1 MLLAASPTTPSA
13 ARRAATPVEA
23 SLATAAVVVAAMVA
37 AAVAGRGRCSP
48 LCAPTVAMTPRC
60 RSARAVTGRST
71 AAIVSV
77 ACETKRGVV
86 PLFAGVL
93 KHLAVHSLTMAARC
107 TFWFGPGGLEGI
119 QVPLWQFQGFCVD
132 LTHWTWSKCRFADAM
147 LAASHRIAAGHAAVL
162 RAVTGRSPTRA
173 TPYTQAGVKP
183 APWECHCCRPLS
195 FGRRWRR
202 VLCLAFAAT
211 AWEVRQSPLFRVAG
225 ASGSFALSRLTGF
238 FDLAGHLGYE
248 FEDSVFGVVRLD
260 RGGFAVY

>member
-23 SLATAAVVVAAMVA
+23 SLATAAVVVAAMVAA

-93 KHLAVHSLTMAARC
+93 KHLAVHCLTMAARC
-107 TFWFGPGGLEGI
+107 TFWFCPGGLEGI

-132 LTHWTWSKCRFADAM
+132 LTHCTWSKCRFADAM
-147 LAASHRIAAGHAAVL
+147 LAASHRMAAGRGSVVTRHYGVIAYVGTAAHAGWREASPFGRTRDGSAL
-162 RAVTGRSPTRA
+162 LPAAFFRSPLAPRVMPCFRRHCPGGSA
-173 TPYTQAGVKP
+173 ESAVPCCWGVG
-183 APWECHCCRPLS
+183 E
-195 FGRRWRR
+195 
-202 VLCLAFAAT
+202 LCAFAAY
-211 AWEVRQSPLFRVAG
+211 WLF
-225 ASGSFALSRLTGF
+225 
-238 FDLAGHLGYE
+238 
-248 FEDSVFGVVRLD
+248 
-260 RGGFAVY
+260 

>member
-1 MLLAASPTTPSA
+1 MLLAASPTTPGA
-13 ARRAATPVEA
+13 ARRAATPVET
-23 SLATAAVVVAAMVA
+23 SLAMVVAV
-37 AAVAGRGRCSP
+37 AVAGRGRCSP
-48 LCAPTVAMTPRC
+48 LCAPTVALTPRC

-71 AAIVSV
+71 AATVST
-77 ACETKRGVV
+77 ACGTKRGVV

-93 KHLAVHSLTMAARC
+93 KHLAVHCLTMAARC
-107 TFWFGPGGLEGI
+107 TFWFCPGGLEGI

-132 LTHWTWSKCRFADAM
+132 LTHCTWSKCRFADAM
-147 LAASHRIAAGHAAVL
+147 LAASHRIAAGHVAVL
-162 RAVTGRSPTRA
+162 CTESPTRA

-195 FGRRWRR
+195 FGRRWHR

-211 AWEVRQSPLFRVAG
+211 AREVRQSPLFRVAG

-260 RGGFAVY
+260 RGGFAVS

>member
-1 MLLAASPTTPSA
+1 MLLAASPPTPGA

-23 SLATAAVVVAAMVA
+23 SLAMVVAAVAA

-93 KHLAVHSLTMAARC
+93 KHLAVHSLIMAARC
-107 TFWFGPGGLEGI
+107 TFWFCPGGLEGI

-132 LTHWTWSKCRFADAM
+132 LTH
-147 LAASHRIAAGHAAVL
+147 
-162 RAVTGRSPTRA
+162 
-173 TPYTQAGVKP
+173 
-183 APWECHCCRPLS
+183 
-195 FGRRWRR
+195 
-202 VLCLAFAAT
+202 
-211 AWEVRQSPLFRVAG
+211 
-225 ASGSFALSRLTGF
+225 
-238 FDLAGHLGYE
+238 
-248 FEDSVFGVVRLD
+248 
-260 RGGFAVY
+260 

>member
-147 LAASHRIAAGHAAVL
+147 LAASHRMAAGRGSIVTRHYGVVAYVGTAVHAGWREASPLGVSL
-162 RAVTGRSPTRA
+162 LPAAFFRSPLAPRVMPCFRRHCPGGSA
-173 TPYTQAGVKP
+173 ESAVPCCWGVG
-183 APWECHCCRPLS
+183 E
-195 FGRRWRR
+195 
-202 VLCLAFAAT
+202 LCAFAAY
-211 AWEVRQSPLFRVAG
+211 WLF
-225 ASGSFALSRLTGF
+225 
-238 FDLAGHLGYE
+238 
-248 FEDSVFGVVRLD
+248 
-260 RGGFAVY
+260 

>member
-23 SLATAAVVVAAMVA
+23 SLATAVVVAAMVVV
-37 AAVAGRGRCSP
+37 AVAGRGRCSP

-71 AAIVSV
+71 AAIVSI

-119 QVPLWQFQGFCVD
+119 QVPLWQLQGFSVD
-132 LTHWTWSKCRFADAM
+132 LTYCT
-147 LAASHRIAAGHAAVL
+147 
-162 RAVTGRSPTRA
+162 
-173 TPYTQAGVKP
+173 
-183 APWECHCCRPLS
+183 
-195 FGRRWRR
+195 
-202 VLCLAFAAT
+202 
-211 AWEVRQSPLFRVAG
+211 
-225 ASGSFALSRLTGF
+225 
-238 FDLAGHLGYE
+238 
-248 FEDSVFGVVRLD
+248 
-260 RGGFAVY
+260 

>member
-37 AAVAGRGRCSP
+37 AAVVVVVNVRCSP

-107 TFWFGPGGLEGI
+107 TFWFCAGCFPWISEVHMTCDVSRRSLGNGFAL
-119 QVPLWQFQGFCVD
+119 VWQ
-132 LTHWTWSKCRFADAM
+132 
-147 LAASHRIAAGHAAVL
+147 
-162 RAVTGRSPTRA
+162 
-173 TPYTQAGVKP
+173 
-183 APWECHCCRPLS
+183 
-195 FGRRWRR
+195 
-202 VLCLAFAAT
+202 
-211 AWEVRQSPLFRVAG
+211 VAG
-225 ASGSFALSRLTGF
+225 SLCIGPRLSVCCAFQQRVPDQF
-238 FDLAGHLGYE
+238 P
-248 FEDSVFGVVRLD
+248 
-260 RGGFAVY
+260 AVPRR